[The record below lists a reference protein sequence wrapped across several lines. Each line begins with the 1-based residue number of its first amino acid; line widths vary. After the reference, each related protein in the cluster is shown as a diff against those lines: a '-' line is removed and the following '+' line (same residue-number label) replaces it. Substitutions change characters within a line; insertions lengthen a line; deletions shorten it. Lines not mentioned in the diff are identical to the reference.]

1 MDYSQLFFFISFI
14 ENLQSIWFQLL
25 IIFLLLIC
33 SALISASE
41 VAFFSLQLKSL
52 EDLDEDDITTGT
64 SRVISL
70 LKNPK
75 RLLATILVANNFINI
90 AIVLLFTILSKKIF
104 IGINNPFLILFI
116 DIGIVTTLI
125 LIFGEILP
133 KVYANRNAYAF
144 SLFIAPIIQ
153 FLDRFILFW
162 ITSPMSRTTAFLEK
176 KLGDKKNKISVDQLS
191 QALELT
197 DDQETTSDEQRMLEG
212 IVNFGNTDTREVM
225 CPRIDIFALSDQMS
239 LEEIIPLILSK
250 GFSRI
255 PVFSEKKDNIKG
267 ILYTKDLLPHL
278 NKSDYQ
284 WQKLLKT
291 PLYVPENKKL
301 DDLLKEFQQKKNH
314 LAIVVDEY
322 GGTSGL
328 ITLEDIIE
336 EIIGDISDE
345 FDEID
350 LNYSKIDELT
360 YVFDAKISL
369 KDFFKVINIEDLG
382 FFDNIKGDAET
393 LAGLVLEITKK
404 FPRRGQKVAFKGY
417 KFIVEDVDQFRVKQI
432 KVCLPNKMN
441 KLN

>member
-1 MDYSQLFFFISFI
+1 MDYNSQLFFFISLI
-14 ENLQSIWFQLL
+14 ENLQTFWLQLIV
-25 IIFLLLIC
+25 IIFLLIC

-41 VAFFSLQLKSL
+41 VAFFSLQIKSL
-52 EDLDEDDITTGT
+52 EESDGDQITPGT
-64 SRVISL
+64 LRVISL

-90 AIVLLFTILSKKIF
+90 AIVLLFTILSKRIF
-104 IGINNPFLILFI
+104 IGINNPFLLLFI
-116 DIGIVTTLI
+116 EIGIITTLI

-144 SLFIAPIIQ
+144 SLRMAPIIQ

-225 CPRIDIFALSDQMS
+225 CPRIDIFALSYQMS
-239 LEEIIPLILSK
+239 LKEIIPLILSK

-255 PVFSEKKDNIKG
+255 PVYSEKKDNIKG

-278 NKSDYQ
+278 NKSDYE
-284 WQKLLKT
+284 WQKLLK
-291 PLYVPENKKL
+291 PPIYVPENKKL

-328 ITLEDIIE
+328 ITLEDIME

-350 LNYSKIDELT
+350 LNFSKIDEST
-360 YVFDAKISL
+360 YIFDAKISL
-369 KDFFKVINIEDLG
+369 KDFFRVINIEDSGL
-382 FFDNIKGDAET
+382 FDNIKGEAET
-393 LAGLVLEITKK
+393 LAGLVLEMTKK

-417 KFIVEDVDQFRVKQI
+417 KFVVEEIDQFRVKQI
-432 KVCLPNKMN
+432 RVCLPLKDN
-441 KLN
+441 